1 MSGQALDLRRSAQI
15 VWRYRALVGVLA
27 SLGLLAGVAY
37 TVFNPPTYTSSALV
51 VVSPSVN
58 VATQVVVVTSDPV
71 LSGALRSVDPHMS
84 VGTLNSRVHATRM
97 TSQVMSVSAQG
108 TSAAQA
114 EETANAV
121 TSSYIAYVSSASSPI
136 GQVPTR
142 LLQPAT
148 GAVKAPLTGRLLGTA
163 GLGVLLGALIG
174 AVIALAISRSDRRL
188 RQRDEIADC
197 IGVPVLLS
205 VAVGHPSDAAGWTK
219 LLEDYEPGAVDAWR
233 LRKALHQLGLIGIN
247 ATDVRADNG
256 SSLAV
261 LSLSSDRQA
270 LALGPQLAAFA
281 AHLGI
286 PTTLVVGPQQDANTG
301 ATLRA
306 ACAGE
311 SALSRRSSHLRTA
324 VSGQYDAGEL
334 PGAALNIVVAVVD
347 VDTPRVT
354 ETMSAAV
361 TVLAVSAG
369 AATAEQLARVAASA
383 ADNGRDIAGILV
395 ANPDPSDQTTG
406 RLPQLA
412 RPARYRM
419 PTRMTGNVTET
430 RK

>member
-142 LLQPAT
+142 LLQPAM

-205 VAVGHPSDAAGWTK
+205 VAVGHPSDAAGWTGRSFSRTTSPE
-219 LLEDYEPGAVDAWR
+219 LSMPGACVRLFTSWDLSASMPRTSGQITVPR
-233 LRKALHQLGLIGIN
+233 LRCSRSPLIG
-247 ATDVRADNG
+247 RP
-256 SSLAV
+256 SLSV
-261 LSLSSDRQA
+261 LSWLPSPRIWEFPPLLWSARNKTQTPGPRYAPRAPGNPHYPGDRVIC
-270 LALGPQLAAFA
+270 G
-281 AHLGI
+281 
-286 PTTLVVGPQQDANTG
+286 
-301 ATLRA
+301 LR
-306 ACAGE
+306 
-311 SALSRRSSHLRTA
+311 
-324 VSGQYDAGEL
+324 
-334 PGAALNIVVAVVD
+334 
-347 VDTPRVT
+347 
-354 ETMSAAV
+354 
-361 TVLAVSAG
+361 
-369 AATAEQLARVAASA
+369 
-383 ADNGRDIAGILV
+383 
-395 ANPDPSDQTTG
+395 
-406 RLPQLA
+406 
-412 RPARYRM
+412 
-419 PTRMTGNVTET
+419 
-430 RK
+430 